1 MFPMEVGRSLP
12 LASAAG
18 ELRPAILI
26 ELPWVILPLDH
37 KANRR
42 QSEAKLQ
49 WALWVLRKIC
59 CQE

>member
-1 MFPMEVGRSLP
+1 MFPMEVGRAP

-18 ELRPAILI
+18 KLRPTPAIQ
-26 ELPWVILPLDH
+26 LPGHIAIGPHLD
-37 KANRR
+37 RR